1 MITAWFC
8 VVSFMLI
15 VYVALDGRNF
25 GVGMLHWIVAR
36 TPEERRQVVAA
47 VGPLWPWHEVWLVA
61 FGGTLVCV
69 FPRLMAV
76 AFSGYYLAL
85 MLILWCL
92 LLRAMSLE
100 VGGHINDKMWQGFW
114 DFVFVFSSTLLA
126 ILFGAA
132 GGNMARGV
140 PLDEAGNFS
149 VSFFTD
155 FSPWGSNPPGN
166 VGILDWYT
174 VSVAVFA
181 TVMLAAHGAN
191 YLTLKTEGPVHD
203 RSEKLANG
211 LWLAIVPLLAIVT
224 LETYIVRPQFLP
236 QAEGNPLTWL
246 GILVIIAS
254 AIAIFTGLRQRHEA
268 RAFLGGNFLI
278 GGMLGTGAATIYPVM
293 LYSTYKPENSLTAV
307 ATAAGPGSLYIATFW
322 WPIALAMTAG
332 YFVFISR
339 QYTGKVSAKRDTPGY
354 H

>member
-1 MITAWFC
+1 MITAWYS
-8 VVSFMLI
+8 VVTFMLI
-15 VYVALDGRNF
+15 VYVVLDGRNF

-47 VGPLWPWHEVWLVA
+47 VGPLWPWHEVWLVG

-69 FPRLMAV
+69 FPRLMAT

-92 LLRAMSLE
+92 LLRAMALE

-140 PLDEAGNFS
+140 PLDEWGAFSMAFFTNFS
-149 VSFFTD
+149 
-155 FSPWGSNPPGN
+155 PAGGPPGY

-174 VSVAVFA
+174 VSVAVLA
-181 TVMLAAHGAN
+181 TVMLAGHGAN
-191 YLTLKTEGPVHD
+191 YLTLRTEGPVHD
-203 RSEKLANG
+203 RSEKLARG
-211 LWLAIVPLLAIVT
+211 LWIAFVPLLAIVT
-224 LETYIVRPQFLP
+224 IETALVRPQFLP
-236 QAEGNPLTWL
+236 QGEGNPLVWL
-246 GILVIIAS
+246 GLLVVIGS
-254 AIAIFTGLRQRHEA
+254 AIALATGLHGRHEQ
-268 RAFLGGNFLI
+268 RAFLAGNFLI
-278 GGMLGTGAATIYPVM
+278 VGMLATGAATIFPIV
-293 LYSTYKPENSLTAV
+293 LYSTLKPENSLTADAV
-307 ATAAGPGSLYIATFW
+307 ASGPGSLIIATIW
-322 WPIALAMTAG
+322 WPIAFVMAVC

-339 QYTGKVSAKRDTPGY
+339 RYAGKVSLKRDTQGY
-354 H
+354 Y